1 LKVEKFEGGNVR
13 KVGLLGRLTPK
24 CHSLEPGDVSVT
36 CSIPPVP
43 LLSQERDSH
52 SVFVDWNFDRGNR
65 SLISKARP
73 ERVATVVFV
82 PGF

>member
-36 CSIPPVP
+36 CSIPPRCHP
-43 LLSQERDSH
+43 F
-52 SVFVDWNFDRGNR
+52 SVRNVIHAPF
-65 SLISKARP
+65 SLIGISIVR
-73 ERVATVVFV
+73 TVTD
-82 PGF
+82 